1 MLLFLIINVFIFIK
15 DLLILWKLLTPA
27 EKDNKPILLKK
38 HVNISIQ
45 KSYEYT
51 GFIPEVFSFPSCT
64 AVNSDT
70 TSVQTICKIWTLFR
84 TLYTKMQW
92 VSQRVPTFADL
103 DPTFSNHFFD
113 SFQCHLKL
121 TKGNLNYSA
130 AYLVWRPKLLLVLRF
145 FFTGLFPTS
154 TYLNERNWIF
164 SWPYHDII
172 KIMIEYNLIKHL
184 LSYLQVGNFSLK
196 TVTAAVTSFHLDL

>member
-1 MLLFLIINVFIFIK
+1 MKIANACRKGQHAYF
-15 DLLILWKLLTPA
+15 A
-27 EKDNKPILLKK
+27 LKTR
-38 HVNISIQ
+38 NISIQ

-51 GFIPEVFSFPSCT
+51 GFIPEVFSSPSCT

-70 TSVQTICKIWTLFR
+70 TSVQKICTIWTLFR

-130 AYLVWRPKLLLVLRF
+130 AYLIWRPKLLLVLRF
-145 FFTGLFPTS
+145 FLTGLFPTS
-154 TYLNERNWIF
+154 TYLNARNWIF

-172 KIMIEYNLIKHL
+172 KIIIDYNLIKHL
-184 LSYLQVGNFSLK
+184 LSYLQVGNFSLQ